1 MILQVWRMGMFITQ
15 LPIKCDSGDIW
26 EMFHEAFM
34 GMYVNIINNYLEN
47 PKIRELNFMTLKIE
61 NG

>member
-1 MILQVWRMGMFITQ
+1 MIITQ

-34 GMYVNIINNYLEN
+34 GMYANIINTW
-47 PKIRELNFMTLKIE
+47 KIRKSANSIS
-61 NG
+61 